1 MAAPRRDP
9 YEMDVHW
16 VEVDGRP
23 VRSLTLAAGAVGH
36 DGPQVVFMPGL
47 GAPGYLVP
55 WARRASR
62 WADTALLDLPGWSRG
77 RARSC
82 PPTLTAVAGATAGW
96 LEMTDRRGVI
106 LVGHSTGAQAVLRA
120 AHQAL
125 RRVAGVVLAGPS
137 FEPAARSWPAVA
149 RRALALPGRE
159 PAGAAQVAAPSYLR
173 SGGIQLARFIGSALH
188 DVPEQQLRDLQV
200 PVLVLAAARDPFC
213 PPAWAR
219 HLAAIAG
226 APCHVLD
233 GAHMT
238 FYSHPDVAD
247 NLVRRATDRWPTLTT
262 PHATDRRVTR

>member
-9 YEMDVHW
+9 YGMDVQS

-23 VRSLTLAAGAVGH
+23 VRSLSMRAVAVG
-36 DGPQVVFMPGL
+36 DSGPEVVFVPGL

-62 WADTALLDLPGWSRG
+62 WAHTALLDLPGWHLG

-82 PPTLTAVAGATAGW
+82 PPTLAAVADAAAGW

-106 LVGHSTGAQAVLRA
+106 LIGHSTGAQAVLRA
-120 AHQAL
+120 AHQAHK
-125 RRVAGVVLAGPS
+125 RVAGVVLAGPT
-137 FEPAARSWPAVA
+137 FEPAARSWPALA
-149 RRALALPGRE
+149 RRALALPLRE
-159 PAGAAQVAAPSYLR
+159 PAGAARVAAPSYLH
-173 SGGIQLARFIGSALH
+173 SGGLQMARFIGSALP
-188 DVPEQQLRDLQV
+188 DAPEQRLLDLQV

-219 HLAAIAG
+219 HLAGIAG

-233 GAHMT
+233 GAHMA
-238 FYSHPDVAD
+238 FYSHPEAAD
-247 NLVRRATDRWPTLTT
+247 HLLRCAAHDWATLTA
-262 PHATDRRVTR
+262 PRPNGDK